1 MADTGRARIF
11 SSIVSVSVALL
22 GCFLA
27 LAASL
32 GDAGTAA
39 KAFGEMALGGFGD
52 FPRWLASG
60 EASAVLRPLGES
72 AGKASVLLLTG
83 LSVAVAFQVGL
94 FNIGAQGQLM
104 WGGLAAAYVGA
115 AVSLPGVLHVP
126 LAVVAAAIAG
136 AAWAWIPTALKLRRG
151 VHEVISTI
159 MLNWVAV
166 ALVENWLV
174 VGPLKGKTGAGTD
187 EILLSAQL
195 PRIAGESSRLN
206 LGFPL
211 ALVLAAAVAAWLYR
225 STHGLETRA
234 TGLGPDAAHAAGLP
248 VARRT
253 WTAMGLAGALAGL
266 AGAVLVLGSEF
277 KYPGRLAAPY
287 GFDGI
292 AMALIGGNHPVGVA
306 ASSLFFG
313 ALRAG
318 GTRMQLLGVHR
329 GFPELI
335 QGLALLLVAARLGWT
350 WWTQRAQARTAAAEV
365 PRA

>member
-1 MADTGRARIF
+1 MADTGRARVF
-11 SSIVSVSVALL
+11 SSVLSVSVALL
-22 GCFLA
+22 CSYGALA
-27 LAASL
+27 LSL
-32 GDAGTAA
+32 ADAGTAA
-39 KAFGEMALGGFGD
+39 RAFTEMALGGFGD
-52 FPRWLASG
+52 FPRWLSSG
-60 EASAVLRPLGES
+60 DLSSVLRPLGES

-104 WGGLAAAYVGA
+104 WGGLAAAWVGA
-115 AVSLPGVLHVP
+115 AVSLPAGLHLP
-126 LAVVAAAIAG
+126 AALLAAALAG

-211 ALVLAAAVAAWLYR
+211 ALVLAAAVAVWLYR
-225 STHGLETRA
+225 TTHGLETRA
-234 TGLGPDAAHAAGLP
+234 AGLGPDAAHAAGLP
-248 VARRT
+248 VTRRT
-253 WTAMGLAGALAGL
+253 WTAMALSGALAGL

-292 AMALIGGNHPVGVA
+292 AMALIGGNHPLGVA

-318 GTRMQLLGVHR
+318 GTRMQLLGVNR

-335 QGLALLLVAARLGWT
+335 QGLALLLVAARLGWA
-350 WWTQRAQARTAAAEV
+350 WWTSRVRTRQPEAEV